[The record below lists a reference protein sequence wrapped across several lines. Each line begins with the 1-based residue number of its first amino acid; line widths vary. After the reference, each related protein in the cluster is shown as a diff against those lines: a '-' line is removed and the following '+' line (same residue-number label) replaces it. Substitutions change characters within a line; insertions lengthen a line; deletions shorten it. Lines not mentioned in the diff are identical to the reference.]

1 MPDAPLCICS
11 ASWQY
16 LLARHFEVSVS
27 FLFVNHICCGVC
39 NPKVCTYRVLSCLVL
54 FCNLNLL
61 CFQPSKPSPG
71 TSHAI
76 HC

>member
-11 ASWQY
+11 ASWRY

-27 FLFVNHICCGVC
+27 FLFVNHIYCGVC

-54 FCNLNLL
+54 L
-61 CFQPSKPSPG
+61 S
-71 TSHAI
+71 TI
-76 HC
+76 